1 MIAIG
6 QKDVAG
12 LGDGGGS
19 LVFLVFIGAF
29 DHRYPGSGSLLGPD
43 PSGAVIAT
51 QLFNLEGLD
60 AFDDVIEFGLPGL
73 KQGNM
78 QTAITAVGLVVL
90 EIFSRI

>member
-19 LVFLVFIGAF
+19 LVFFVFIGAF
-29 DHRYPGSGSLLGPD
+29 DHRYPGSGGLLGPD

-51 QLFNLEGLD
+51 QLFDLEGLD
-60 AFDDVIEFGLPGL
+60 AFDDVIEFGLPGF
-73 KQGNM
+73 KQGDV
-78 QTAITAVGLVVL
+78 QSTITAVGLVAL
-90 EIFSRI
+90 EVFTRI